1 MLEQYSD
8 KLKNGNLTE
17 EDRKEVKNIIVLT
30 HRYLDLSKSDEKNR
44 IELELGDHFDRNVER
59 ESESFFQFI
68 KVLLIKAYF
77 I

>member
-44 IELELGDHFDRNVER
+44 IELELGNHFDRNVER
-59 ESESFFQFI
+59 ESESFFS
-68 KVLLIKAYF
+68 LLKFY
-77 I
+77 